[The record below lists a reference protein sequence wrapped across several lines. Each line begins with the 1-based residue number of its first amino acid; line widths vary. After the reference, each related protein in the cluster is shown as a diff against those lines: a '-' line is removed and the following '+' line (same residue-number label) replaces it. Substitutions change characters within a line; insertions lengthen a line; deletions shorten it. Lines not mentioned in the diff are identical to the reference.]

1 MLHSTL
7 EVRKLL
13 PREVRH
19 PAQGQQAPKT
29 QNQSPGCQTSK
40 PPPLPTNMSV
50 WSKEKSKFLNNPE
63 ERREEAQPLQ
73 QPENPKT
80 DCRAASGGGVGDI
93 S

>member
-1 MLHSTL
+1 MCVNLNQFYCAVCVSRFSCVQLFVT
-7 EVRKLL
+7 VFT
-13 PREVRH
+13 V
-19 PAQGQQAPKT
+19 ACQAH
-29 QNQSPGCQTSK
+29 
-40 PPPLPTNMSV
+40 PTNMSV